1 MRCQWL
7 VPGHSP
13 YLFCFLRNGHNPYL
27 HLAVKSLEFLSMLA
41 TGNCIGIPHNS
52 KILVFLSL
60 WRIKYHLYGEAYL
73 YFLMSNNSIFFSL
86 LDKRS
91 AFSYIWELELYAGK
105 AQIFFVLRHMLLNF
119 CSRFSG
125 IVCDKHLDE
134 WDVVGS
140 VRDLDATIFIYQN
153 CCIHMLKLVWYWYD
167 MSPLCFCCT
176 EIEKQKLLDNWYQEK
191 HTVH

>member
-105 AQIFFVLRHMLLNF
+105 AQIFFCIAAHATELLLEVLRNRVRWA
-119 CSRFSG
+119 SRWMGCGWF
-125 IVCDKHLDE
+125 
-134 WDVVGS
+134 GS
-140 VRDLDATIFIYQN
+140 RSWCYN
-153 CCIHMLKLVWYWYD
+153 IHI
-167 MSPLCFCCT
+167 P
-176 EIEKQKLLDNWYQEK
+176 KLL
-191 HTVH
+191 HTYAETCLILIRHEPTLLLLYWNRKAEATR

>member
-73 YFLMSNNSIFFSL
+73 YFLMSNNSIVFSL

-91 AFSYIWELELYAGK
+91 VISYIWELELYAGK
-105 AQIFFVLRHMLLNF
+105 AQIFLYCGTCYWTFARGSPESCAISISMNGMWLVRFEILMLQYSYTKIVAYICWNLSDTDTTWAHSASAVL
-119 CSRFSG
+119 
-125 IVCDKHLDE
+125 K
-134 WDVVGS
+134 
-140 VRDLDATIFIYQN
+140 
-153 CCIHMLKLVWYWYD
+153 
-167 MSPLCFCCT
+167 
-176 EIEKQKLLDNWYQEK
+176 
-191 HTVH
+191 